1 MYIFVQGGPS
11 AMKEYKVPV
20 LWKEKEDKIP
30 LYFRLYECK
39 KQRDCL
45 IVYLHGAVGNG
56 KFPYY
61 NGMGIASEL
70 KSYASFLLVS
80 DPLNSLYSGRLR
92 CSWYASPYPEEEII
106 KTIAKSVKEAM
117 QSVGASRVLFLGG
130 SAAGIPLMRLGE
142 HIDNAFFFIWNPQT
156 NIFNYNKGHIDRWC
170 NALQIDKNFRGILE
184 GAAAPTSVDMNF
196 KSHFKNRSNHYFV
209 LQMLEDYK
217 HVEDHM
223 TPFYEALSG
232 KKANFTLNFSEN
244 ALPNVLIHI
253 GAWASVK
260 TNVQGNITGHIPP
273 SRDLQTS
280 FIKDFIASSD
290 PRKDFTGK
298 YFRGWDI
305 HEK

>member
-1 MYIFVQGGPS
+1 
-11 AMKEYKVPV
+11 MKEYKIPV

-30 LYFRLYECK
+30 LYFKFYECK

-56 KFPYY
+56 RFPYY

-92 CSWYASPYPEEEII
+92 CSWYTSPYPEEEII
-106 KTIAKSVKEAM
+106 ETIAKSVKEAM

-170 NALQIDKNFRGILE
+170 NALQIDENFRGTLE
-184 GAAAPTSVDMNF
+184 GAVAPSSVNMNF
-196 KSHFKNRSNHYFV
+196 KSHFKNRGNHYFI
-209 LQMLEDYK
+209 LQMLKDDK
-217 HVEDHM
+217 HVSGHA

-232 KKANFTLNFSEN
+232 KEANFSLKFSEL

-253 GAWASVK
+253 GAWSHPLINSK
-260 TNVQGNITGHIPP
+260 GNATGHIPP
-273 SRDLQTS
+273 RSALQAR
-280 FIKDFIASSD
+280 FIKDFISSSD
-290 PRKDFTGK
+290 PKRDFDGK
-298 YFRGWDI
+298 YFRKWNVR
-305 HEK
+305 KK